1 MSPDRLNTFQLWMYN
16 MFGSIYTDVCVQLIN
31 VAAPDKVQVLHE
43 LPDSFPV
50 NDVMLRGLL
59 DTDTSLHEEI
69 EVSLF
74 TADNMCVHIVGSFS
88 NSPLRCG

>member
-1 MSPDRLNTFQLWMYN
+1 MNTWQLGMCS
-16 MFGSIYTDVCVQLIN
+16 MLGSIYSDVCVQLIN

-59 DTDTSLHEEI
+59 DTDTSLLEEI
-69 EVSLF
+69 EVSLS
-74 TADNMCVHIVGSFS
+74 TAADYVCVHIMAIFS

>member
-1 MSPDRLNTFQLWMYN
+1 MYN

-69 EVSLF
+69 QVHVLVSLS
-74 TADNMCVHIVGSFS
+74 TADYMYIVGIFS
-88 NSPLRCG
+88 NSPLHCG